1 MIFPVVELVDRFC
14 IAKLKYKKTQGA
26 NYLEMDF
33 YAEQMQEYDTN
44 TISRELEQLYAIHEK
59 IWNLESALKSGFEH
73 QLTLEEIGRRAIEI
87 RNLNNQRIQLKNTMA
102 EKFGC
107 LVREIKQDHLSE

>member
-14 IAKLKYKKTQGA
+14 IAKLKHKKTQGA
-26 NYLEMDF
+26 NQAELDF
-33 YAEQMQEYDTN
+33 YTSHMQEYDVN
-44 TISRELEQLYAIHEK
+44 TVSNELDQLYNIHEN
-59 IWNLESALKSGFEH
+59 IWNLESALKSGLEH

-87 RNLNNQRIQLKNTMA
+87 RNLNNQRIQLKNAMA

-107 LVREIKQDHLSE
+107 MVREVKQDHLSE

>member
-14 IAKLKYKKTQGA
+14 IAKLKHKKTQGA
-26 NYLEMDF
+26 NQDELDF
-33 YAEQMQEYDTN
+33 YAKYMQEYNTN
-44 TISRELEQLYAIHEK
+44 TVSDELEQLYNIHES

-73 QLTLEEIGRRAIEI
+73 QLTLEEIGRRAIQI

-107 LVREIKQDHLSE
+107 SVREVKQDHLSE